1 MYKTVIVTKR
11 VFPGCLKVRLVVKP
25 RILRM
30 LNRKIRRLERK
41 VRTIRRL
48 RSVQSAKQRQEIT
61 K

>member
-11 VFPGCLKVRLVVKP
+11 VFPGCLKVRLVVK
-25 RILRM
+25 RAVL
-30 LNRKIRRLERK
+30 RRLNSQIKALESK

-48 RSVQSAKQRQEIT
+48 RSVQSVKQRQEIT